1 MKVPKLNPPFVFFPM
16 KQHVT
21 KSRKNPKKKRSIPR
35 SWPDMGELDAVA
47 LFLKSKATV
56 TIPLYVKN
64 RPLTTTLKRAI

>member
-1 MKVPKLNPPFVFFPM
+1 
-16 KQHVT
+16 
-21 KSRKNPKKKRSIPR
+21 
-35 SWPDMGELDAVA
+35 MGELDAVA